1 MKRLGIFGGSF
12 DPVHFGHLRL
22 AEEAREQAKL
32 DQVMF
37 IPTQVSPFKVGRTQI
52 SGELRLE
59 MLRLATQ
66 DNPAFLVSDTEIQR
80 PGPSYTV
87 DTLHELEREHPDAE
101 RFFITGTDA
110 LRDLPK
116 WRQPEEVIRL
126 TRFLVS
132 VRPGVNKAEVLA
144 ALPDTWEERVTF
156 IEMPELDISSTYL
169 RERLKTGLSVRYLL
183 PRIVE
188 EYILA
193 RGLYREQE

>member
-1 MKRLGIFGGSF
+1 MRLGIFGGSF
-12 DPVHFGHLRL
+12 DPIHIGHLRL
-22 AEEAREQAKL
+22 AEEAREQARL

-59 MLRLATQ
+59 MLHRATE
-66 DNPAFLVSDTEIQR
+66 DNTAFRISDREIKR

-87 DTLHELEREHPDAE
+87 DTLRELEREHPDAE

-116 WRQPEEVIRL
+116 WRQPDEVVRL

-144 ALPDTWEERVTF
+144 ALPDAWEERVTF

-169 RERLKTGLSVRYLL
+169 RERLKIGSSVRYLL
-183 PRIVE
+183 PRAVE
-188 EYILA
+188 EYILTQ
-193 RGLYREQE
+193 RLYRESE

>member
-1 MKRLGIFGGSF
+1 MRLGIFGGSF
-12 DPVHFGHLRL
+12 DPVHYGHLRL

-32 DQVMF
+32 DSVVF

-59 MLRLATQ
+59 MLRRATE
-66 DNPAFLVSDTEIQR
+66 DNPAFQVSGREIKR

-87 DTLHELEREHPDAE
+87 DTLRELEREHPDTE

-116 WRQPEEVIRL
+116 WREPEEVIRL

-132 VRPGVNKAEVLA
+132 VRPGVNKVEVLT
-144 ALPDTWEERVTF
+144 ALPDAWEERVTF

-169 RERLKTGLSVRYLL
+169 RERLKIGYSVRYLV
-183 PRIVE
+183 PRPVE

-193 RGLYREQE
+193 QGLYRASE